1 MRTFA
6 ARGNKKTDGWLA
18 GRGARGG
25 EDDCYDSAPPPGWDV
40 VRWLYGFTRPYA
52 RKRNVLLGLVVV
64 RSLQLA
70 ALAWVTGYVVSGPI
84 AGHSLRGLAL
94 GVAAYV
100 ILAAWTNLFFHF
112 RQRLALE
119 LGECVVHDLRD
130 AVFVHLQ
137 RMTPSFFSRTK
148 LGSVISRMTS
158 DTEAVR
164 AGVQD
169 VVFTSLVG
177 LGQMLVAAALM
188 LWYDPALFLVVA
200 AMGPTLGWL
209 NYRFRGRLTDAHRAV
224 QESFSR
230 VTARL
235 VEAVHGVQVT
245 QGFARQHT
253 SARLFRELVA
263 DHSVYN
269 MEAARTA
276 GVFVPL
282 LELNS
287 QAFLASILILGGYRV
302 LSPGIGA
309 PAGELI
315 QFMFLAN
322 VFFAPIQTLGDQY
335 NQAMLTLAGADRV
348 RRFLAI
354 EPDWIDRPAAQPIGR
369 MVGEVAFEDVSFAYE
384 GDRLVL
390 ENINFTAAPGQCI
403 ALVGHTG
410 SGKSS
415 IINLIAK
422 FYLPTA
428 GRVLIDG
435 HDIRDLQT
443 FSLHR
448 QMGIVQQQN
457 FLFCGTVADNI
468 RFGRPEATDDD
479 IADALEKLG
488 CYDLVTSLP
497 GGLHADVGECGKN
510 LSLGQRQLACFAR
523 ALLADPAI
531 LILDEATSAIDVFTE
546 KRISE
551 ALSRLIAGRTSFI
564 VAHRLSTI
572 RRADQVLVLDSGQI
586 VEQGSPAELLL
597 RNARYASL
605 GRHYMNAAA

>member
-1 MRTFA
+1 M
-6 ARGNKKTDGWLA
+6 
-18 GRGARGG
+18 
-25 EDDCYDSAPPPGWDV
+25 
-40 VRWLYGFTRPYA
+40 RWLYGFTGPYA
-52 RKRNVLLGLVVV
+52 RKRNTLLVLVVI
-64 RSLQLA
+64 RSMQLA

-84 AGHSLRGLAL
+84 ARHSLNGLAI
-94 GVAAYV
+94 GVATYV
-100 ILAAWTNLFFHF
+100 VLAAATNICFHF

-119 LGECVVHDLRD
+119 LGECVVHDLRE
-130 AVFVHLQ
+130 AIFLHLQ
-137 RMTPSFFSRTK
+137 QMTSSFFNRTK

-177 LGQMLVAAALM
+177 LGQMLVASTLM
-188 LWYDPALFLVVA
+188 LWYDPVLFLVVA
-200 AMGPTLGWL
+200 AMGPVLGWL
-209 NYRFRGRLTDAHRAV
+209 NYRFRGRLSNAHRAV

-235 VEAVHGVQVT
+235 VEAVHGVHVT
-245 QGFARQHT
+245 QGFARQET
-253 SARLFRELVA
+253 SARLFRDLVA

-269 MEAARTA
+269 MEAARSA

-282 LELNS
+282 LEFNS

-302 LSPGIGA
+302 LTPGIGA

-322 VFFAPIQTLGDQY
+322 IFFAPIQTLGDQY
-335 NQAMLTLAGADRV
+335 NQAILTLAGADRV
-348 RRFLAI
+348 RRFLAV
-354 EPDWIDRPAAQPIGR
+354 EPDWIDSPAARPVARIA
-369 MVGEVAFEDVSFAYE
+369 GEVVFEDVSFAYQE
-384 GDRLVL
+384 NRLVL
-390 ENINFTAAPGQCI
+390 EEISFKAEPGQCI

-422 FYLPTA
+422 FYLPTS
-428 GRVLIDG
+428 GRVLIDE
-435 HDIRDLQT
+435 HDIRDLQS

-457 FLFCGTVADNI
+457 FLFCGSVADNI
-468 RFGRPEATDDD
+468 RFGRPEATDEEV
-479 IADALEKLG
+479 AASLEKLG
-488 CYDLVTSLP
+488 CHDFLEALP
-497 GGLHADVGECGKN
+497 GGLHADVGECGRN
-510 LSLGQRQLACFAR
+510 LSLGQRQLVCFGR
-523 ALLADPAI
+523 AMLADPAI
-531 LILDEATSAIDVFTE
+531 LILDEATSAIDIFTE
-546 KRISE
+546 HRISQ

-572 RRADQVLVLDSGQI
+572 RNADLVLVLENGRI
-586 VEQGSPAELLL
+586 IEQGTPAELMSH
-597 RNARYASL
+597 NDRYATLERQYRS
-605 GRHYMNAAA
+605 AA

>member
-1 MRTFA
+1 MSTTALGREKLKRRHCPTLPA
-6 ARGNKKTDGWLA
+6 LA
-18 GRGARGG
+18 G
-25 EDDCYDSAPPPGWDV
+25 DDEYDSAPPPGLKTM
-40 VRWLYGFTRPYA
+40 RWLYGFTGPYA
-52 RKRNVLLGLVVV
+52 RKRNTLLVLVVI
-64 RSLQLA
+64 RSMQLA

-84 AGHSLRGLAL
+84 ARHSLNGLAI
-94 GVAAYV
+94 GVATYV
-100 ILAAWTNLFFHF
+100 VLAAATNICFHF

-119 LGECVVHDLRD
+119 LGECVVHDLRE
-130 AVFVHLQ
+130 AIFLHLQ
-137 RMTPSFFSRTK
+137 QMTSSFFNRTK

-177 LGQMLVAAALM
+177 LGQMLVASTLM
-188 LWYDPALFLVVA
+188 LWYDPVLFLVVA
-200 AMGPTLGWL
+200 AMGPVLGWL
-209 NYRFRGRLTDAHRAV
+209 NYRFRGRLSNAHRAV

-235 VEAVHGVQVT
+235 VEAVHGVHVT
-245 QGFARQHT
+245 QGFARQET
-253 SARLFRELVA
+253 SARLFRDLVA

-269 MEAARTA
+269 MEAARSA

-282 LELNS
+282 LEFNS

-302 LSPGIGA
+302 LTPGIGA

-322 VFFAPIQTLGDQY
+322 IFFAPIQTLGDQY
-335 NQAMLTLAGADRV
+335 NQAILTLAGADRV
-348 RRFLAI
+348 RRFLAV
-354 EPDWIDRPAAQPIGR
+354 EPDWIDSPAARPVARIA
-369 MVGEVAFEDVSFAYE
+369 GEVVFEDVSFAYQE
-384 GDRLVL
+384 NRLVL
-390 ENINFTAAPGQCI
+390 EEISFKAEPGQCI

-422 FYLPTA
+422 FYLPTS
-428 GRVLIDG
+428 GRVLIDE
-435 HDIRDLQT
+435 HDIRDLQS

-457 FLFCGTVADNI
+457 FLFCGSVADNI
-468 RFGRPEATDDD
+468 RFGRPEATDEEV
-479 IADALEKLG
+479 AASLEKLG
-488 CYDLVTSLP
+488 CHDFLEALP
-497 GGLHADVGECGKN
+497 GGLHADVGECGRN
-510 LSLGQRQLACFAR
+510 LSLGQRQLVCFGR
-523 ALLADPAI
+523 AMLADPAI
-531 LILDEATSAIDVFTE
+531 LILDEATSAIDIFTE
-546 KRISE
+546 HRISQ

-572 RRADQVLVLDSGQI
+572 RNADLVLVLENGRI
-586 VEQGSPAELLL
+586 IEQGTPAELMSH
-597 RNARYASL
+597 NDRYATLERQYRS
-605 GRHYMNAAA
+605 AA